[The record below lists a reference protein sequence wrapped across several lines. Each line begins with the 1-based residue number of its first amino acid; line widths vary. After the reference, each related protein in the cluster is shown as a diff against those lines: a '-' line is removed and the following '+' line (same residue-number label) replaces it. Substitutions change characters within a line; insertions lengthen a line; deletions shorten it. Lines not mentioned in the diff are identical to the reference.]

1 MNLFKCE
8 LQRTLQEALV
18 YYPDFIVSFI
28 MSIVLFFLV
37 INTGGDKN
45 VILCSYI
52 FWILASGVLS
62 EASITIST
70 EKQLGTLQNLLVKPY
85 SIMHII
91 IIKTIVWF
99 IINCVKLVFFIVVLS
114 LFYNLQILFKI
125 EIIAMLIIVCFG
137 ILGLSLVL
145 SALTL
150 VFTKVASFET
160 IISYLLLLL
169 SGSIISIPHFFIYTN
184 PLSYGT
190 YAVSLV
196 TSNEFTGYN
205 LFILCSI
212 STIYFIIGIIIFNVI
227 FKNSKQFSWT
237 Y

>member
-8 LQRTLQEALV
+8 LQRTLQETLV

-28 MSIVLFFLV
+28 TNIVLFFLV
-37 INTGGDKN
+37 IHTGGDKN
-45 VILCSYI
+45 VILCSYV

-99 IINCVKLVFFIVVLS
+99 MINCIKS
-114 LFYNLQILFKI
+114 LFYDLHILFKI
-125 EIIAMLIIVCFG
+125 EIIVMLIIVCFG
-137 ILGLSLVL
+137 ILGLSLIL

-160 IISYLLLLL
+160 VISYLLLLL
-169 SGSIISIPHFFIYTN
+169 SGSIISIPRFFIYTN

-190 YAVSLV
+190 YAVSLII
-196 TSNEFTGYN
+196 SNECTGYHF
-205 LFILCSI
+205 LILCSI
-212 STIYFIIGIIIFNVI
+212 STVYFSFGIIIFNVI

>member
-8 LQRTLQEALV
+8 LQRTLQETLV

-28 MSIVLFFLV
+28 TNIVLFFLV
-37 INTGGDKN
+37 IHTGGDKN
-45 VILCSYI
+45 VILCSYV

-99 IINCVKLVFFIVVLS
+99 MINCIKSLFFIIFLS
-114 LFYNLQILFKI
+114 LFYDLHILFKI
-125 EIIAMLIIVCFG
+125 EIIVMLIIVCFG
-137 ILGLSLVL
+137 ILGLSLIL

-160 IISYLLLLL
+160 IIGYLLLLL
-169 SGSIISIPHFFIYTN
+169 SGSIISIPRFFIYTN

-190 YAVSLV
+190 YAVSLIV
-196 TSNEFTGYN
+196 SNECTEYHF
-205 LFILCSI
+205 LILCSI
-212 STIYFIIGIIIFNVI
+212 SIVYFSFGIIIFNVI